1 MRVEKYAIILN
12 SNEDDIM
19 EYKGD
24 EVPFYNHMNIIL
36 HKIREIN
43 IYMHM
48 IVTTCII
55 KIII

>member
-1 MRVEKYAIILN
+1 MLKYAIILN